1 AHWAFPRAALG
12 RVEALAKARMT
23 ADFEAL
29 ATLFKRVKNITK
41 DFNGSAAS
49 VVELR
54 GRLKEPAELAL
65 VQELERAQP
74 AIDDAI
80 RGGRY
85 VDAMRE
91 IASLRQ
97 PVDRF
102 FVDVLV
108 MADDKELRD
117 ARLTLLTT
125 LKQGIQFVSGDISE
139 IAPPEER
146 SG

>member
-1 AHWAFPRAALG
+1 
-12 RVEALAKARMT
+12 M
-23 ADFEAL
+23 
-29 ATLFKRVKNITK
+29 
-41 DFNGSAAS
+41 NGLWRSC
-49 VVELR
+49 
-54 GRLKEPAELAL
+54 
-65 VQELERAQP
+65 
-74 AIDDAI
+74 
-80 RGGRY
+80 
-85 VDAMRE
+85 
-91 IASLRQ
+91 LRQ